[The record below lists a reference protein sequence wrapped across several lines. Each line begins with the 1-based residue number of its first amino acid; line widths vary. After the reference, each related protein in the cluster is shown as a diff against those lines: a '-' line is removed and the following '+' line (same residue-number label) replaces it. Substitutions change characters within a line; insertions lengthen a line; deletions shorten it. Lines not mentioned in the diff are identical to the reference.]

1 MVFRENT
8 LVSIIKAGMYA
19 ALFLPLVV
27 IPLFFFPYSTSRG
40 FLFQIIVEITFALY
54 AVLAIRNSA
63 YRPKKSQILF
73 AFATYMAALVA
84 SAVFGLDLYRSVF
97 GNYERMWGVFQ
108 LSHFFLF
115 FLLLAG
121 IFKTKENWLKLIKI
135 ALLSGALN

>member
-54 AVLAIRNSA
+54 AVLAIQISA
-63 YRPKKSQILF
+63 YRPKSSLF
-73 AFATYMAALVA
+73 FFFFAAYMAAFVA
-84 SAVFGLDLYRSVF
+84 PANFR
-97 GNYERMWGVFQ
+97 
-108 LSHFFLF
+108 
-115 FLLLAG
+115 
-121 IFKTKENWLKLIKI
+121 I
-135 ALLSGALN
+135 ASTAYNANV